1 MRWPVVEMNTS
12 SFSTKLATALL
23 AVLLGASLAPAVPIT
38 ITPGNPGNAGTDN
51 VLFNDSSLV
60 HSGTLVQGNFA
71 GPSTSI
77 VDFTSAS
84 GNNMIEGSGG
94 QAMIT
99 GLEGND
105 PFLSLTFA
113 LENGETFT
121 KAILNPDATNSSP
134 SFSTIDFVVNYV
146 DAAGSPFMQSFSLD
160 PNGQN
165 FFGILAG
172 DGAKI
177 TSVTFST
184 SNASFDNAAQFRIG
198 GIESSTR
205 VPDGGSTALLIG
217 GSLIGLALL
226 KRRLTAL

>member
-1 MRWPVVEMNTS
+1 MKTS
-12 SFSTKLATALL
+12 SIPTQFATALL
-23 AVLLGASLAPAVPIT
+23 ALWLGASLAPAAPIT

-51 VLFNDSSLV
+51 VLFNDSSLL

-71 GPSTSI
+71 GPGTSI

-84 GNNMIEGSGG
+84 GNHMIQGSGG
-94 QAMIT
+94 QAT
-99 GLEGND
+99 LSGLEGNN

-113 LENGETFT
+113 LEGGLTFT
-121 KAILNPDATNSSP
+121 KAILNPDATNDSP
-134 SFSTIDFVVNYV
+134 EFSTIDFVVNYI

-165 FFGILAG
+165 FFGIVAG

-184 SNASFDNAAQFRIG
+184 PNAAFDNAAQFRIG
-198 GIESSTR
+198 GIETPTR

-217 GSLIGLALL
+217 ASLISLAFL
-226 KRRLTAL
+226 RRRMPVL